1 MVDQI
6 MNMGEG
12 TKIQLLA
19 PVVRGRKGEHAKVL
33 ERAKRSGYVRVRID
47 GSMYELTEEIKLDK
61 NIKHNIDIVVDRLVV
76 KDGIQRRLTDSI
88 ENVLEL
94 AEGLLVVDVIGGAGD
109 LQPELLL
116 SGLRHQCQRSGAE
129 KLLLQ
134 QSLRCLPG
142 MFWTGLQDGV

>member
-1 MVDQI
+1 
-6 MNMGEG
+6 MGEG

-94 AEGLLVVDVIGGAGD
+94 AEGLLWW
-109 LQPELLL
+109 
-116 SGLRHQCQRSGAE
+116 
-129 KLLLQ
+129 
-134 QSLRCLPG
+134 
-142 MFWTGLQDGV
+142 M